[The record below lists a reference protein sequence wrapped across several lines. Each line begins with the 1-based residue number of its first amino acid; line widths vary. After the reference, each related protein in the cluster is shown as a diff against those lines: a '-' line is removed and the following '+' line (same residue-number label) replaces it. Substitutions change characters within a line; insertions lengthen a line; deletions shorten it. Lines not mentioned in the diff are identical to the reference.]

1 MEEKHGLKMS
11 RKQLY
16 QEIWEISARGVA
28 NKYHVSYSEILKQCK
43 EKGIP
48 IPPSGYWTKLR
59 MGMFV
64 DKEALLESSDEEV
77 ILLTDDEVR
86 LRKQA
91 IKQKKKRNIDIYSP
105 KQVSKGSQKSK
116 EDNNKENVNDV
127 SSVLVDS
134 NNTPYRTVSGVHNV
148 YNRDK
153 LYEEVW
159 AKPVTKVAIQ
169 YGVSDV
175 AIHKICKSLNIPLPL
190 ITRLNTKY

>member
-127 SSVLVDS
+127 SSVWWIPIILLIVPFLAYIMFIIGT
-134 NNTPYRTVSGVHNV
+134 NYM
-148 YNRDK
+148 K
-153 LYEEVW
+153 
-159 AKPVTKVAIQ
+159 K
-169 YGVSDV
+169 YGQN
-175 AIHKICKSLNIPLPL
+175 L
-190 ITRLNTKY
+190 